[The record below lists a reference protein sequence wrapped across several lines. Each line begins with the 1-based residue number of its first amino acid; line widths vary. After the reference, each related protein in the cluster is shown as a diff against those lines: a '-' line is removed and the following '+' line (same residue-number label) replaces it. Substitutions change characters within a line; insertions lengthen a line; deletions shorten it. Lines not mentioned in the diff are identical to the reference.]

1 MNDVD
6 SKSDDSEDEDYNP
19 EEDLKAQK
27 AKEAAE
33 KKAAARAAGPLG
45 FAPNPS
51 ETKTKPSDRWR
62 RGPAEEETKPLVGA
76 EAVRKRKMDAMWAEL
91 NGSSAAPALE
101 KQRPKKK
108 RKAGKKKNSKQK
120 KEKMLAALLGGG
132 VLVGDLS
139 KKKKGGIDFKMPSV
153 VIRKSKPGQ
162 KLSVGKIEVSE
173 TVKFAGQ
180 TISVT
185 KILTAGTKEAAE
197 HERQQEAKKHTTN
210 LDNVLASITKPTTI
224 SVTTKTSKDWD
235 KFKADQ
241 GIEDE
246 LAQATKDG
254 YLAKKDFL
262 NRVDSRQFDIEKA
275 DRDRKRAQKG

>member
-1 MNDVD
+1 
-6 SKSDDSEDEDYNP
+6 
-19 EEDLKAQK
+19 
-27 AKEAAE
+27 
-33 KKAAARAAGPLG
+33 
-45 FAPNPS
+45 
-51 ETKTKPSDRWR
+51 
-62 RGPAEEETKPLVGA
+62 
-76 EAVRKRKMDAMWAEL
+76 
-91 NGSSAAPALE
+91 
-101 KQRPKKK
+101 
-108 RKAGKKKNSKQK
+108 
-120 KEKMLAALLGGG
+120 
-132 VLVGDLS
+132 
-139 KKKKGGIDFKMPSV
+139 MPSV

-162 KLSVGKIEVSE
+162 KLSVGKIQVSE

-180 TISVT
+180 TIRSAFHLHSAVFFNLFYVFFLNSVT
-185 KILTAGTKEAAE
+185 KTLTAGTKEAAE